1 MTQPVRQYMIESL
14 VMYQYFDLA
23 YEMVQKFGMDQ
34 MTPATGLT
42 LASVLL
48 GRHKEDHDVD
58 ETLLRFVAYVF
69 LNKKYND
76 ALLTYLCRFY
86 NGPTEQMQRLWR
98 AAQEFGI
105 QTFEL
110 EERILVQMMYAGETF
125 AGDELFLHYY
135 RTGGRELVVLAYIT
149 LRARAYFVENEK
161 ITGNIIGIIRERY
174 QHHMDLND
182 ACKLAL
188 LKTLSAETKT
198 DEAIYEMEDALLA
211 EYTARGMNFAFFK
224 KLDKRLVYKYH
235 LYDKVILE
243 HRGDPRTHVVLNYSR
258 DEDGENFIREDM
270 VNVYAGIFVKTFV
283 LFFGDVVQY
292 YIAEELD
299 GQVSVTESN
308 RLSNNDVLAKNDTSR
323 FHLINQMLISAT
335 LQDYN
340 SEFVSM
346 EQYAEYEETTR
357 NLFKLL

>member
-1 MTQPVRQYMIESL
+1 
-14 VMYQYFDLA
+14 
-23 YEMVQKFGMDQ
+23 
-34 MTPATGLT
+34 
-42 LASVLL
+42 
-48 GRHKEDHDVD
+48 
-58 ETLLRFVAYVF
+58 
-69 LNKKYND
+69 
-76 ALLTYLCRFY
+76 
-86 NGPTEQMQRLWR
+86 
-98 AAQEFGI
+98 
-105 QTFEL
+105 
-110 EERILVQMMYAGETF
+110 
-125 AGDELFLHYY
+125 
-135 RTGGRELVVLAYIT
+135 
-149 LRARAYFVENEK
+149 
-161 ITGNIIGIIRERY
+161 
-174 QHHMDLND
+174 MDLND
-182 ACKLAL
+182 ACKLGL

-224 KLDKRLVYKYH
+224 KLDKHLVYKYH

>member
-1 MTQPVRQYMIESL
+1 
-14 VMYQYFDLA
+14 MY
-23 YEMVQKFGMDQ
+23 E
-34 MTPATGLT
+34 
-42 LASVLL
+42 
-48 GRHKEDHDVD
+48 
-58 ETLLRFVAYVF
+58 
-69 LNKKYND
+69 
-76 ALLTYLCRFY
+76 
-86 NGPTEQMQRLWR
+86 
-98 AAQEFGI
+98 
-105 QTFEL
+105 
-110 EERILVQMMYAGETF
+110 
-125 AGDELFLHYY
+125 
-135 RTGGRELVVLAYIT
+135 
-149 LRARAYFVENEK
+149 
-161 ITGNIIGIIRERY
+161 
-174 QHHMDLND
+174 
-182 ACKLAL
+182 
-188 LKTLSAETKT
+188 
-198 DEAIYEMEDALLA
+198 
-211 EYTARGMNFAFFK
+211 
-224 KLDKRLVYKYH
+224 YH

-299 GQVSVTESN
+299 GQVFVTESN

-346 EQYAEYEETTR
+346 KQYAEYEETTR